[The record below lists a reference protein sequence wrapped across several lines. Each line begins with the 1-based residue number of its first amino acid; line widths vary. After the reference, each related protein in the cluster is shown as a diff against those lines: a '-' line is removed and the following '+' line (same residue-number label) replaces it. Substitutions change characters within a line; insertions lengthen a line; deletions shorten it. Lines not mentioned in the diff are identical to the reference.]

1 MNKHFSIE
9 QLDKKPPFKVPE
21 GYFESLTSRVMAQI
35 PEVSADASEAEKPV
49 MKPKTKVVGLMPH
62 KTKRPWV
69 KWAVAAAACLC
80 GVGFFLS
87 QQSSDEGKDQLASQK
102 PAVIKIESDDEPATN
117 TMLAQ
122 ASEPEQKVYA
132 NSAYDVSSH
141 RRRSADA
148 PAAPHRSSDEGAAYT
163 PSTLVSTVSAS
174 SAPLTARVAS
184 RPAQRTSQAAAQP
197 AKPVQTVAQV
207 SQPKVVNIA
216 VNDMDKYAQEYDIL
230 DYTQM
235 SGSEIYDYLA
245 GNDYY

>member
-21 GYFESLTSRVMAQI
+21 GYFNSLTSRVMAQI
-35 PEVSADASEAEKPV
+35 PDVSADAGKAEKTV

-102 PAVIKIESDDEPATN
+102 PAVIKIESDDKPATN

-122 ASEPEQKVYA
+122 ASESEQKVYA
-132 NSAYDVSSH
+132 
-141 RRRSADA
+141 
-148 PAAPHRSSDEGAAYT
+148 
-163 PSTLVSTVSAS
+163 
-174 SAPLTARVAS
+174 
-184 RPAQRTSQAAAQP
+184 
-197 AKPVQTVAQV
+197 
-207 SQPKVVNIA
+207 
-216 VNDMDKYAQEYDIL
+216 
-230 DYTQM
+230 
-235 SGSEIYDYLA
+235 
-245 GNDYY
+245 

>member
-35 PEVSADASEAEKPV
+35 PDVSADAGKAEKTV

-102 PAVIKIESDDEPATN
+102 PAVI
-117 TMLAQ
+117 TMCRRTAAVRPMLQLPHA
-122 ASEPEQKVYA
+122 AARTKVLLTP
-132 NSAYDVSSH
+132 H
-141 RRRSADA
+141 RRW
-148 PAAPHRSSDEGAAYT
+148 Y
-163 PSTLVSTVSAS
+163 
-174 SAPLTARVAS
+174 
-184 RPAQRTSQAAAQP
+184 RP
-197 AKPVQTVAQV
+197 
-207 SQPKVVNIA
+207 
-216 VNDMDKYAQEYDIL
+216 
-230 DYTQM
+230 
-235 SGSEIYDYLA
+235 
-245 GNDYY
+245 